1 MAARGRGRGTGRSRR
16 GWGGPAH
23 AHAGRGGGRA
33 GARFPPA
40 PGRQRAAT
48 AAATDGQD
56 PTRARARAPERE
68 TRPGEGRR
76 PPRRHT
82 TPPPGRRR
90 RQTRMG
96 GRSGPGKRQ
105 AHRGAAPG
113 QQPDGRRATR
123 RLSGE
128 GLGAG
133 NRKSSGGKDRG
144 PPRGG
149 SGTLQR
155 RLRARGRPPGHTGS
169 HRPRPPAQGRSRGTR
184 GCRPGP
190 RRALATSRGSGHNHH
205 ATVTTGPQNA
215 LPHAQ
220 QRQPPCT
227 LLDQRPSSR
236 GAESTSPGDDH
247 PPKAVAAGEGTT
259 PNSGEAGFGPKRAD
273 RGHDVPSA
281 IWSRRARR
289 GWVGG
294 DGEGAQSGRGPG
306 ARGGSGSG
314 EGRAPTK
321 TRTGPPGKRARDPTA
336 TSMRAVPRRPGR
348 RPASAPLAGPPP
360 REPGPTTAGTQK
372 PHVTPAAGAQ
382 QNLRPSVWSIPESRP
397 RGSNPQARAAR
408 PVPARHPRR
417 QLGTGAGGRQPL
429 ARHGEAGRAG
439 APHPSGDTAPRGSG
453 RTRTRTH
460 AGAPRAGRRPGP
472 AGSSPDSE
480 GGGAGRGR
488 QRAALGPAAGPADP
502 SRRGGSAQ
510 HATVVTPHRWP
521 LRAEEGRQLGGS
533 GTPRHPLGSLEKA
546 FSPRA
551 HRPHPFVPRPGPA
564 KRLSKGRQ
572 GLGGRG

>member
-1 MAARGRGRGTGRSRR
+1 
-16 GWGGPAH
+16 
-23 AHAGRGGGRA
+23 
-33 GARFPPA
+33 
-40 PGRQRAAT
+40 
-48 AAATDGQD
+48 
-56 PTRARARAPERE
+56 
-68 TRPGEGRR
+68 
-76 PPRRHT
+76 
-82 TPPPGRRR
+82 
-90 RQTRMG
+90 MG

-294 DGEGAQSGRGPG
+294 DGEGAQGGRGPG

-360 REPGPTTAGTQK
+360 RTRPHHGWDPKTPRDPRRRGPAEPPSIRLVHPGVTTQGKQPPGESGPTRART
-372 PHVTPAAGAQ
+372 PPPAAT
-382 QNLRPSVWSIPESRP
+382 RD
-397 RGSNPQARAAR
+397 GSGRETAAR
-408 PVPARHPRR
+408 
-417 QLGTGAGGRQPL
+417 
-429 ARHGEAGRAG
+429 
-439 APHPSGDTAPRGSG
+439 TARGSG
-453 RTRTRTH
+453 TRG
-460 AGAPRAGRRPGP
+460 GAPPLGRHSTAREWPHAHSHARGSPARRTPARPSGILPRLGGGRR
-472 AGSSPDSE
+472 
-480 GGGAGRGR
+480 R
-488 QRAALGPAAGPADP
+488 
-502 SRRGGSAQ
+502 
-510 HATVVTPHRWP
+510 
-521 LRAEEGRQLGGS
+521 
-533 GTPRHPLGSLEKA
+533 PR
-546 FSPRA
+546 
-551 HRPHPFVPRPGPA
+551 
-564 KRLSKGRQ
+564 
-572 GLGGRG
+572 